1 MVDLLRELA
10 VGQLLRL
17 VNRQWLQYPDERPE
31 FQLPDYDTPIDQEK
45 PADHINSIGPDR
57 PPRRSEGEEQD
68 VEAFQLAKTAT
79 AERTISRA
87 LTPVRT
93 SDGIVLVDWYTLDDK
108 ENPMNWTS
116 AKKLLV
122 SFEICMYSFAVYFG
136 SSVYT
141 SSIDGIMERSG
152 VGVVTASLGFALY
165 VLAYGIGPMLW
176 SPLSEIPSIGRNSI
190 YIATF
195 SIYVLLCIPEALV
208 DNFAGLMVLRF
219 LLGFFGSPCLAT
231 GAATFQD
238 MYAMIKMPYLLAFW
252 AGAVTLGPALAPVV
266 AGFSVVAKSWHW
278 FAWEMLWLS
287 GPIWLLMLFLLPET
301 SAPNILLRRAR
312 RLRHLTGKAQLKSQ
326 SEIDQAHMS
335 AREVAFDALI
345 KPWQIN
351 ALDPAVLFSTVY
363 TALVYGIF
371 NSFFESFPLVYL
383 IIYDF
388 NLGESNSVFLSV
400 IVALMIAMPA
410 YCFYYYYWVEP
421 KAAKYGFGPPEER
434 LIPALFACF
443 LVPVGLF
450 IFAWTTRSSVHWIV
464 SVIGVLLDK
473 LGTYAIMQCIFLYL
487 PFTYPQY
494 AASLFAANDF
504 ARSSVACACILFA
517 HPMFVGIGVPGGISL
532 LGGLTILCAGGLY
545 ILYFFGANLRTRS
558 KFAAK

>member
-1 MVDLLRELA
+1 MADILRESA

-17 VNRQWLQYPDERPE
+17 VNRQWLPYPDERPE
-31 FQLPDYDTPIDQEK
+31 FQRPDYDDPIDQEK
-45 PADHINSIGPDR
+45 PADHISPTGLDHHPK
-57 PPRRSEGEEQD
+57 PRTEEEEQD

-79 AERTISRA
+79 AERTISRTLA
-87 LTPVRT
+87 PVRT
-93 SDGIVLVDWYTLDDK
+93 SDGIILVDWYRSDDP
-108 ENPMNWTS
+108 EDPHNWSS
-116 AKKLLV
+116 AKKLFV

-152 VGVVTASLGFALY
+152 VGVVAASLGFALY
-165 VLAYGIGPMLW
+165 VLACG
-176 SPLSEIPSIGRNSI
+176 IPSIGRNSI
-190 YIATF
+190 YVATF

-208 DNFAGLMVLRF
+208 ENFAGLMVLRF

-238 MYAMIKMPYLLAFW
+238 MYAMIKMPYLVAFW

-278 FAWEMLWLS
+278 FAWEMLLLS

-301 SAPNILLRRAR
+301 SASNILLRRAR
-312 RLRHLTGKAQLKSQ
+312 RLRHLTGNAQLKSQ
-326 SEIDQAHMS
+326 SEIDQSHMS
-335 AREVAFDALI
+335 PSEVAFDALI

-351 ALDPAVLFSTVY
+351 ALDPAVLFSTIY

-371 NSFFESFPLVYL
+371 NSFFESFPLVYPV
-383 IIYDF
+383 IYGF
-388 NLGESNSVFLSV
+388 NLGESNSIFLSV
-400 IVALMIAMPA
+400 LVALGIAMPA
-410 YCFYYYYWVEP
+410 YCFYYYHWVEP
-421 KAAKYGFGPPEER
+421 KVAKHGFGPPEER
-434 LIPALFACF
+434 LIPALFASF
-443 LVPVGLF
+443 LVPIGLF

-464 SVIGVLLDK
+464 SVIGLVLDM
-473 LGTYAIMQCIFLYL
+473 LGTYAVMQCIFLYL

-504 ARSSVACACILFA
+504 ARSSVACGCILFA
-517 HPMFVGIGVPGGISL
+517 HPMFVGIGVPGGVSL
-532 LGGLTILCAGGLY
+532 LGGLTILCIGGVY
-545 ILYFFGANLRTRS
+545 FLYFFGANLRARS

>member
-1 MVDLLRELA
+1 MADILRESA

-17 VNRQWLQYPDERPE
+17 VNRQWLPYPDERPE
-31 FQLPDYDTPIDQEK
+31 FQRPDYDDPVDQEK
-45 PADHINSIGPDR
+45 PADHISPTGLDHQPK
-57 PPRRSEGEEQD
+57 PRTEEEEQD

-79 AERTISRA
+79 AERTISRTLA
-87 LTPVRT
+87 PVRT
-93 SDGIVLVDWYTLDDK
+93 SDGIILVDWYGSED
-108 ENPMNWTS
+108 PHNWSS
-116 AKKLLV
+116 AKKLFV

-152 VGVVTASLGFALY
+152 VGVVAASLGFALY
-165 VLAYGIGPMLW
+165 VLACG
-176 SPLSEIPSIGRNSI
+176 IPSIGRNSI
-190 YIATF
+190 YVATF

-208 DNFAGLMVLRF
+208 ENFAGLMVLRF

-238 MYAMIKMPYLLAFW
+238 MYAMIKMPYLVAFW

-301 SAPNILLRRAR
+301 SASNILLRRAR
-312 RLRHLTGKAQLKSQ
+312 RLRHLTGNAQLKSQ
-326 SEIDQAHMS
+326 SEIDQSHMS
-335 AREVAFDALI
+335 PSEVAFDALI

-351 ALDPAVLFSTVY
+351 ALDPAVLFSTIY

-371 NSFFESFPLVYL
+371 NSFFESFPLVYPV
-383 IIYDF
+383 IYGF
-388 NLGESNSVFLSV
+388 NLGESNSIFLSV
-400 IVALMIAMPA
+400 LVALGIAMPA
-410 YCFYYYYWVEP
+410 YCFYYYHWVEP
-421 KAAKYGFGPPEER
+421 KVAKHGFGPPEER
-434 LIPALFACF
+434 LIPALFASF
-443 LVPVGLF
+443 LVPIGLF

-464 SVIGVLLDK
+464 SVIGLVLD
-473 LGTYAIMQCIFLYL
+473 I
-487 PFTYPQY
+487 PQY

-504 ARSSVACACILFA
+504 ARSSVACGCILFA
-517 HPMFVGIGVPGGISL
+517 HPMFVGIRVPGGVSL
-532 LGGLTILCAGGLY
+532 LGGLTILCIGGVY
-545 ILYFFGANLRTRS
+545 FLYFFGANLRARS
-558 KFAAK
+558 KFAAN